1 MSDKIDV
8 VELLSVNGRTV
19 VYTVEGAVVSV
30 LPIREEML
38 IVDYEMMVSIVMTDL
53 SRVEAELKK
62 NGVRCRSRIG

>member
-1 MSDKIDV
+1 MSDKMDV

-62 NGVRCRSRIG
+62 MGFAVVRE

>member
-62 NGVRCRSRIG
+62 MGFAVVRE